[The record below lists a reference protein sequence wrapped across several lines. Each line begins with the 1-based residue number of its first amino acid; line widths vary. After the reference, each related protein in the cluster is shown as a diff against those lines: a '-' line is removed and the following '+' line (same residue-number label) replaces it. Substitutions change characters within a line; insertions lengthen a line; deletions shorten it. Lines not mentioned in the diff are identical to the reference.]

1 MLKTNPGLITDAKTN
16 PGLVFALSSNQS
28 GIGFRRSDRMSRTG
42 DNMTEFKRS
51 LTLLDMTLI
60 AIGGSIGS
68 GIFMTPATIA
78 ADIGQPWVILG
89 VWVLGG
95 LITLTGALT
104 FSEAAALVPGAG
116 GQYAFLRKAFGGLTG
131 FLFGWVY
138 FLVVNAGGLGA
149 LSIAFATYLGQFVTL
164 GPVGT
169 KVAAITGLLLLTCV
183 NVVGV
188 RAGAIFSDVF
198 TGLKLAGIL
207 GLIAVGL
214 FWGSPHTTD
223 FSWTIGALP
232 HGFTQSLAL
241 GMVGVLWSYGGW
253 QHATYACAEVKDP
266 QRTLPRAMIIGTCA
280 VTAIYLAANVAYMFL
295 LTPAQ
300 MAASPRVAADA
311 IGTILGPRG
320 GQLISI
326 AIFIST
332 FGVVGIYTLTAP
344 RIYYAMAADGVFFK
358 KVAEIHPRFGTP
370 AFSIVAGSLWAV
382 VLILFWG
389 TFDKLISYVVFT
401 DWIFFAL
408 GGASVIVLR
417 ITDPNAHRPYR
428 VPGYPFV
435 PLFFVGTSVWFV
447 INTLIE
453 KPEQAWA
460 GLIVIGLGIPA
471 YFYWTRQH
479 AAATGDM
486 RR

>member
-1 MLKTNPGLITDAKTN
+1 
-16 PGLVFALSSNQS
+16 
-28 GIGFRRSDRMSRTG
+28 
-42 DNMTEFKRS
+42 MTPRIRAVRVGWPEPETLMAEFKRS
-51 LTLLDMTLI
+51 LTLVDMTMI

-78 ADIGQPWVILG
+78 ADVGSPWLIIGI
-89 VWVLGG
+89 WVLGG

-138 FLVVNAGGLGA
+138 FFVVNAGGLGA

-164 GPVGT
+164 GPIGT
-169 KVAAITGLLLLTCV
+169 KVAAITGLLLLTGI
-183 NVVGV
+183 NVIGV
-188 RAGAIFSDVF
+188 KAGAIFADVF
-198 TGLKLAGIL
+198 TGLKLVGIV

-214 FWGSPHTTD
+214 VFGSPHTTD
-223 FSWTIGALP
+223 FTWAIGAMP
-232 HGFTQSLAL
+232 HGLGQSLAL

-253 QHATYACAEVKDP
+253 QHATYASAEVKDP
-266 QRTLPRAMIIGTCA
+266 QKTVPRAMIIGACT
-280 VTAIYLAANVAYMFL
+280 VTAIYLATNVSYMFL

-300 MAASPRVAADA
+300 MGSSPRVAADA
-311 IGTILGPRG
+311 IGTVLGPIG
-320 GQLISI
+320 SKLISV

-344 RIYYAMAADGVFFK
+344 RIYYAMAADGVFFA
-358 KVAEIHPRFGTP
+358 KVAEIHPRYHTP
-370 AFSIVAGSLWAV
+370 AFSIIAGSLWAV

-417 ITDPNAHRPYR
+417 STMPKAVRPYR
-428 VPGYPFV
+428 VPGYPLV
-435 PLFFVGTSVWFV
+435 PLFFVGTSTWFV
-447 INTLIE
+447 VTTLVE

-460 GLIVIGLGIPA
+460 GLFVLGVGVPV
-471 YFYWTRQH
+471 YYYWKRR
-479 AAATGDM
+479 AAASRTAGPGSA
-486 RR
+486 

>member
-1 MLKTNPGLITDAKTN
+1 MA
-16 PGLVFALSSNQS
+16 
-28 GIGFRRSDRMSRTG
+28 
-42 DNMTEFKRS
+42 EFKRS
-51 LTLLDMTLI
+51 LTLFDMTMI

-68 GIFMTPATIA
+68 GIFLTPATIA
-78 ADIGQPWVILG
+78 HDVVSPWLILA

-116 GQYAFLRKAFGGLTG
+116 GQYAFLRQAFGGLVA
-131 FLFGWVY
+131 FLFGWAY

-149 LSIAFATYLGQFVTL
+149 LSVAFATYLGYFVPL

-169 KVAAITGLLLLTCV
+169 KVAAITGLLMLTGI

-188 RAGAIFSDVF
+188 KAGAIFSDVF
-198 TGLKLAGIL
+198 TGLKLAGIA
-207 GLIAVGL
+207 GLVAVGL
-214 FWGSPHTTD
+214 FMGSAHTTD
-223 FSWTIGALP
+223 FTPVVGALP
-232 HGFTQSLAL
+232 GGLWSTLAL

-253 QHATYACAEVKDP
+253 QHATYASAEVKDP
-266 QRTLPRAMIIGTCA
+266 QRTLPRAMILGTVA
-280 VTAIYLAANVAYMFL
+280 VTVIYLAANVGYMFL
-295 LTPAQ
+295 LSPTR
-300 MAASPRVAADA
+300 MAVSPRVAADA
-311 IGTILGPRG
+311 VATVLGPIG
-320 GQLISI
+320 GSLISI
-326 AIFIST
+326 TIFIST

-344 RIYYAMAADGVFFK
+344 RIYYAMAADGLFFK
-358 KVAEIHPRFGTP
+358 RVAEIHPRFQTP
-370 AFSIVAGSLWAV
+370 AFSIVAQSLWAV

-417 ITDPNAHRPYR
+417 HTMPNAPRPYR

-435 PLFFVGTSVWFV
+435 PLFFVLTSVWFV
-447 INTLIE
+447 AMTLIE

-460 GLIVIGLGIPA
+460 GLLFLGLGVPV
-471 YFYWTRQH
+471 YFYWKRKSS
-479 AAATGDM
+479 
-486 RR
+486 

>member
-1 MLKTNPGLITDAKTN
+1 MA
-16 PGLVFALSSNQS
+16 
-28 GIGFRRSDRMSRTG
+28 
-42 DNMTEFKRS
+42 EFKRS
-51 LTLLDMTLI
+51 LTLLDMTMI

-78 ADIGQPWVILG
+78 ADVGSPWMILG
-89 VWVLGG
+89 IWVLGG

-138 FLVVNAGGLGA
+138 FFVVNAGGLGA
-149 LSIAFATYLGQFVTL
+149 LSIAFATYLGEFVTL

-169 KVAAITGLLLLTCV
+169 KVAAITGLLVLTAV

-188 RAGAIFSDVF
+188 KAGAIFSDVF
-198 TGLKLAGIL
+198 TGLKLLGIL
-207 GLIAVGL
+207 GLVGIGL
-214 FWGSPHTTD
+214 VFGSPHTTD
-223 FSWTIGALP
+223 FTWAVGPMP
-232 HGFTQSLAL
+232 HGLSQSLAL

-253 QHATYACAEVKDP
+253 QHATYACAEVKNP
-266 QRTLPRAMIIGTCA
+266 QKTVPRAMIIGACA
-280 VTAIYLAANVAYMFL
+280 VTAIYLATNLSYMFL

-300 MAASPRVAADA
+300 MGSSPRIAADA
-311 IGTILGPRG
+311 IGTVLGPIG
-320 GQLISI
+320 SKLISV
-326 AIFIST
+326 AIFVST

-344 RIYYAMAADGVFFK
+344 RIYYAMAADGVFFRRF
-358 KVAEIHPRFGTP
+358 AQIHPRYHTP
-370 AFSIVAGSLWAV
+370 AFSIIAGSLWAV

-417 ITDPNAHRPYR
+417 STMPRAERPYR
-428 VPGYPFV
+428 VPGYPLV
-435 PLFFVGTSVWFV
+435 PLFFVGTSAWFGV
-447 INTLIE
+447 TTLIE

-460 GLIVIGLGIPA
+460 GLLVLGMGVPVY
-471 YFYWTRQH
+471 YFWQRRS
-479 AAATGDM
+479 ARSSGDQ
-486 RR
+486 RASG